1 MYFVHYV
8 YMELKGRNPHLRVSN
23 AIPWK
28 QEKNTVLNIVRHMPF
43 VLRIAALSLIIIAI
57 ARPRSSSKLDKVQSE
72 GIDIMLTMDV
82 STSML
87 ARDFTPDRISAAK
100 DIAIEFISQR
110 PSDRMGIVV
119 FAGESYTQC
128 PLTTDRA
135 TLINL
140 MKEVRTNLLEDGT
153 AIGNGLATAVA
164 RLKDSDAKSRVVILL
179 TDGVNNSGEIAPET
193 AADIAKT
200 YGIRVYAIGVGANG
214 EAPYPVMTP
223 WGVDIQ
229 KVKVEIDEQ
238 LLTNIAN
245 ETGGR
250 YFRATD
256 NTKLAEIYSEIGRT
270 FVERLCNQ
278 EAAVIIFANYQFLW
292 LLLLIPLFF
301 VFQIVRM
308 AIRKRRIRKFGD
320 EALVKELMPSW
331 SKAKSWVR
339 CVLYSLAFF
348 FFVIGLSRPQIGAKL
363 KEHKSQGAE
372 IMIALDVSNSMLAK
386 DYSPNRLERAKLAIS
401 RITDKLSGDR
411 IGLIIFAGSSFVQ
424 LPITTDYV
432 SAKMFLNSIS
442 TESIPVQGTAIGEAI
457 ETAASSFSSESDNSR
472 AIIVISDGEN
482 HEDDAIAAA
491 KKAAENGIKV
501 YAIGV
506 GSTEGEPIPM
516 KDGGLM
522 KDKDGKIVVTKLDG
536 GI

>member
-1 MYFVHYV
+1 MYFEYPALLWLLVLPLLLIVHYV

-100 DIAIEFISQR
+100 DIAIEFIAQR

-140 MKEVRTNLLEDGT
+140 MKEVSTNLLEDGT

-164 RLKDSDAKSRVVILL
+164 RLKDSDAKSRVIILL

-200 YGIRVYAIGVGANG
+200 YGIRVYTIGVGANG

-256 NTKLAEIYSEIGRT
+256 NTKLAEIYSEIGKMEKTRT
-270 FVERLCNQ
+270 TIDSFPVYKELFLGYAV
-278 EAAVIIFANYQFLW
+278 AALICLMLE
-292 LLLLIPLFF
+292 LLLN
-301 VFQIVRM
+301 V
-308 AIRKRRIRKFGD
+308 
-320 EALVKELMPSW
+320 
-331 SKAKSWVR
+331 
-339 CVLYSLAFF
+339 
-348 FFVIGLSRPQIGAKL
+348 FVIR
-363 KEHKSQGAE
+363 
-372 IMIALDVSNSMLAK
+372 
-386 DYSPNRLERAKLAIS
+386 RL
-401 RITDKLSGDR
+401 
-411 IGLIIFAGSSFVQ
+411 
-424 LPITTDYV
+424 P
-432 SAKMFLNSIS
+432 
-442 TESIPVQGTAIGEAI
+442 
-457 ETAASSFSSESDNSR
+457 
-472 AIIVISDGEN
+472 
-482 HEDDAIAAA
+482 
-491 KKAAENGIKV
+491 
-501 YAIGV
+501 
-506 GSTEGEPIPM
+506 
-516 KDGGLM
+516 
-522 KDKDGKIVVTKLDG
+522 
-536 GI
+536 